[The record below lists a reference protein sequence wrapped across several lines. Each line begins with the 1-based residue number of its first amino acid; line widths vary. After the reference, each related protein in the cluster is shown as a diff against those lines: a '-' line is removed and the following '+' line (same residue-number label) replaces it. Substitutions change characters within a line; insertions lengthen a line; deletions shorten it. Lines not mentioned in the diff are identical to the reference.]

1 MERIEAI
8 HPDPEKAGVRILR
21 WKYDSVKKAILEV
34 VPRKEPGI
42 PFKELPGKVRS
53 ALSPDH
59 LAGLGSVSWYTTTV
73 KLDLEA
79 RGEIARVKGARPQR
93 LVRSS

>member
-1 MERIEAI
+1 VERIEAI

-21 WKYDSVKKAILEV
+21 WKYDAVRKAILEV
-34 VPRKEPGI
+34 VPKEEPGL
-42 PFKELPGKVRS
+42 PFKELSGQVRS
-53 ALSPDH
+53 SLPKQALAD
-59 LAGLGSVSWYTTTV
+59 LGSVSWYTTTV

-93 LVRSS
+93 LVRLI